1 VLRLMD
7 ANFDR
12 LGEGLRVLEDVAR
25 FLLDDAELCKQ
36 LKTLRHEL
44 MEVNFGLEQ
53 QFLTSRKVGEDV
65 GAFTNL
71 PGERKYKDLASMV
84 IANARRTQESLRVL
98 EEFAKLSDTPLA
110 LKPRKFEQARFTIY
124 ELEQRLVSRLLR
136 KDKLSR
142 LTGLYLILD
151 TQALQGRSEAEVA
164 TQAIQGGAKIIQLR
178 DKQRHKAD
186 LLEIAQKLK
195 EVCVHKG
202 VLFIINDYLDLAL
215 ASDADGLHLGQK
227 DLPIPEARRLLPMDK
242 LIGCSTT
249 TVSEAVRS
257 QSEGAD
263 YIAVGSIYPTTS
275 KADFKLAGLD
285 TLRRVRKRV
294 SLPLIAIG
302 GINET
307 NVEEVMKAGADGV
320 AVISA
325 VLGAADIEEATRK
338 LVTMVEQVSLG
349 GN

>member
-44 MEVNFGLEQ
+44 MEVNFALEQ

-151 TQALQGRSEAEVA
+151 TQALQGRSEVEVA

-325 VLGAADIEEATRK
+325 VLGAADIEEATQK

>member
-325 VLGAADIEEATRK
+325 VLGAADIEEATQK

>member
-1 VLRLMD
+1 VLRLVD

-25 FLLDDAELCKQ
+25 FLLDDAELCQQ

-44 MEVNFGLEQ
+44 VELSYPLEQ
-53 QFLTSRKVGEDV
+53 QLLTSRKVREDV
-65 GAFTNL
+65 GALTKL
-71 PGERKYKDLASMV
+71 RHERSYKDLASVV

-98 EEFAKLSDTPLA
+98 EEFAKLSDTPLT

-124 ELEQRLVSRLLR
+124 ELEQRLVSGLLR

-151 TQALQGRSEAEVA
+151 TQALRGRSETEVV
-164 TQAIQGGAKIIQLR
+164 TQAIQGGAKVIQLR
-178 DKQRHKAD
+178 DKQHHKAD
-186 LLEIAQKLK
+186 LLGIARKLK
-195 EVCVHKG
+195 EVCANKG

-242 LIGCSTT
+242 LIGCSTN
-249 TVSEAVRS
+249 TVSEAVQA
-257 QSEGAD
+257 QSDGAD

-275 KADFKLAGLD
+275 KVDFKLVGLD
-285 TLRRVRKRV
+285 TLRRVRKRISV
-294 SLPLIAIG
+294 PLIAIG

-307 NVEEVMKAGADGV
+307 NVEEVMKVGADGV
-320 AVISA
+320 GVINA
-325 VLGAADIEEATRK
+325 VLGADDIEGATRE
-338 LVTMVEQVSLG
+338 LVTKLEKVSRG

>member
-1 VLRLMD
+1 MLRLMD

-44 MEVNFGLEQ
+44 MEVNFALEQ

-325 VLGAADIEEATRK
+325 VLGAADIEEATQK

>member
-1 VLRLMD
+1 MLRLMD

-25 FLLDDAELCKQ
+25 FLLDDAELCQQ

-44 MEVNFGLEQ
+44 MEVNFALEQ

-249 TVSEAVRS
+249 TVSEAVRA

-325 VLGAADIEEATRK
+325 VLGAADIEEATQK